1 VQLSLSLPYLTKLTL
16 SNCFFKEKQ
25 DWVDDED
32 KTAEKNRY
40 FVEKRVFEI
49 DDEWS
54 REGTYSLSGNVTDFE
69 ESSREGM
76 SSRASNK

>member
-1 VQLSLSLPYLTKLTL
+1 MQLSLSLPYLTKLTL

-54 REGTYSLSGNVTDFE
+54 REGTYSLSSNVTDFE